1 MDYAKLLFGFE
12 GRATRL
18 TYWRIQVM
26 LTAVGAT
33 LFILAAFGTIV
44 GGWLGAVPLAF
55 IPPLLLTGFS
65 ITVRRLHDRG
75 KGVLWALFFLVGPW
89 VLFAPAGTLRD
100 GASTGVILGASLLA
114 LSGFALGAWGWIE
127 IGFVRGAQGANRY
140 GPPPSELRPGDFF
153 KAEART

>member
-1 MDYAKLLFGFE
+1 LDYAKLLFGFE

-26 LTAVGAT
+26 LTAVGAA
-33 LFILAAFGTIV
+33 LIILTSFGTIV

-55 IPPLLLTGFS
+55 ILPLVLTGLS

-75 KGVLWALFFLVGPW
+75 KGVLWAIFFIVGPW
-89 VLFAPAGTLRD
+89 ALLAPAGTLKH
-100 GASTGVILGASLLA
+100 GASTGAILGASLLA
-114 LSGFALGAWGWIE
+114 LGGLALGVWGWIE
-127 IGFVRGAQGANRY
+127 IGFLRGDQGGNRY

-153 KAEART
+153 KVKATS